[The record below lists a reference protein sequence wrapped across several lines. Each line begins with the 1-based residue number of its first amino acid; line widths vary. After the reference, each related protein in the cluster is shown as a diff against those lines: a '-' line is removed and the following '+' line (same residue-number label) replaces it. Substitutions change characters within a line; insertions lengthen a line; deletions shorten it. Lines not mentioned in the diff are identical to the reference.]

1 MTVIKERYECLQTI
15 CGVAK
20 EYACH
25 FFTLCSIADEYRYTH
40 GQPFIDIIG
49 ARRLLLTKGLMNA
62 EFYIQDDGCKVLSL
76 LTDGKKWT
84 RKDVE
89 KLPPIGDND
98 YTEAIY
104 FNPRTQFHHYRRRY
118 MDTLEHSVTVE
129 EGYIES
135 YRVYTVHD

>member
-1 MTVIKERYECLQTI
+1 MIDVKRRYEGIQTVLGV
-15 CGVAK
+15 CGA
-20 EYACH
+20 EGCH
-25 FFTLCSIADEYRYTH
+25 FLTLLTIAEEHSGKTFDL
-40 GQPFIDIIG
+40 IDTIHVCIDLKYV
-49 ARRLLLTKGLMNA
+49 RPDFYVLKDCEILRLLT
-62 EFYIQDDGCKVLSL
+62 
-76 LTDGKKWT
+76 GKKWT

>member
-1 MTVIKERYECLQTI
+1 MIVIRKRYEGIQTI
-15 CGVAK
+15 LKACGD
-20 EYACH
+20 EGCH
-25 FFTLCSIADEYRYTH
+25 FLTLCTIADEWRH
-40 GQPFIDIIG
+40 EHNLPFIDLIG
-49 ARRLLLTKGLMNA
+49 TIRLLQSKELMTSDFFIN
-62 EFYIQDDGCKVLSL
+62 DDGTKVLSL

-104 FNPRTQFHHYRRRY
+104 FNPRTQLRHYRRRY
-118 MDTLEHSVTVE
+118 MDTLKYSVTVE

-135 YRVYTVHD
+135 YRIYTVHD

>member
-1 MTVIKERYECLQTI
+1 MTEVKQRYEGIQTI
-15 CGVAK
+15 LKACGD
-20 EYACH
+20 EGCH
-25 FFTLCSIADEYRYTH
+25 FLTLCTIAEEAIHRPLDL
-40 GQPFIDIIG
+40 IDTIH
-49 ARRLLLTKGLMNA
+49 LLQSKKLMTSDFFVN
-62 EFYIQDDGCKVLSL
+62 DDGTKVLSL

-104 FNPRTQFHHYRRRY
+104 FNPRTQLRHYRRRY
-118 MDTLEHSVTVE
+118 MDTLKYSVTVE

-135 YRVYTVHD
+135 YRIYTVHD